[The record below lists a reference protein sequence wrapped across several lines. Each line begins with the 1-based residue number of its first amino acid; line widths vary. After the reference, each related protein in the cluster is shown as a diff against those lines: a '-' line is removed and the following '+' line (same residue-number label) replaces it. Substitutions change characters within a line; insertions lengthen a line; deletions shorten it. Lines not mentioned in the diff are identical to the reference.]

1 MDKKQAKIRIEKLK
15 KEVNHHRYLYH
26 VLDKPEI
33 SDSALDSLK
42 NELFKLEQQYPEFVT
57 SDSPTQRV
65 GGEALKEFKKVKHDV
80 RMLSFNDAF
89 SKEDMED
96 WQKRMENY
104 LKEKKEFNFYCEP
117 KIDGLA
123 ISLIY
128 KNGQFVLGSTRG
140 NGFVGE
146 DVTLNL
152 KTIES
157 IPLNLTK
164 KDHKIYLKKQDSRLA
179 SELKKVDQMLEKF
192 NLAKSELE
200 VRGEIYLDKNDFE
213 KLNLEQKK
221 KNLQIFANPRNVA
234 AGSIRQLNPKI
245 TASRK
250 LKCFVYH
257 VITDLG
263 QTTHEQEHLILCRL
277 GFRINPYTEL
287 AKNLKEVFSYHKKIG
302 KVRNRLEY
310 EIDGMVAIVNDN
322 KLWQKLG
329 IVGKAPRACMAYK
342 FPGREATTI
351 VEDIKVQV
359 GRTGALTPVAH
370 LQPVSLSGVTISHAT
385 LHNEDEINRLGL
397 KIGDTVIIKRAGD
410 VIPDIVKVLKNL
422 RTGKE
427 KEFHM
432 PSKCP
437 ICGSE
442 IIKKTDQV
450 AYYCSNKKCF
460 AMQERNISHF
470 VSKTAFDIDGLGP
483 KIIEQLISNDIID
496 DASNLFTLKIDD
508 LKPLERFAEKSANN
522 IINAINKAKEISL
535 ARFIYALGIR
545 HVGEETAYALAN
557 HFNNL
562 EKIEIAKLEE
572 LQKIRD
578 VGGIVAQSI
587 YEYFQNKKNLD
598 IVHKLIKN
606 GIKIEKQKQ
615 IAQKLSSKTFVL
627 TGTLDKYSRDE
638 AKKKIRD
645 LGGDISSSVSSE
657 TSYVVA
663 GKEPGSKYEKAKA
676 LKIKILDEKEFIKMI

>member
-1 MDKKQAKIRIEKLK
+1 MDKQQAKIRIEKLK

-42 NELFKLEQQYPEFVT
+42 NELFKLEQQYPEFIT

-89 SKEDMED
+89 SKVDMHD

-128 KNGQFVLGSTRG
+128 KNGQFILGSTRG
-140 NGFVGE
+140 NGFIGE
-146 DVTLNL
+146 DVTINL

-157 IPLNLTK
+157 IPLNLEK
-164 KDHKIYLKKQDSRLA
+164 KDHKIYLKNYNST
-179 SELKKVDQMLEKF
+179 ELKKVDQLLEKF
-192 NLAKSELE
+192 NLNSSELE

-213 KLNLEQKK
+213 KLNKEQE
-221 KNLQIFANPRNVA
+221 KNHLQIFANPRNVA

-263 QTTHEQEHLILCRL
+263 QTTHEQEHLMLNRL

-287 AKNLKEVFSYHKKIG
+287 ANNMEEVFTYHEKIG
-302 KVRNRLEY
+302 KIRNRLEY
-310 EIDGMVAIVNDN
+310 EIDGVVAIINDN

-329 IVGKAPRACMAYK
+329 IVGKAPRGCMAYK

-370 LQPVSLSGVTISHAT
+370 LKPVPLGGVTISHAT
-385 LHNEDEINRLGL
+385 LHNMDEIKRLGI
-397 KIGDTVIIKRAGD
+397 KIGDTVIIQRAGD
-410 VIPDIVKVLKNL
+410 VIPDVVKVLTNL

-437 ICGSE
+437 ICGSKVFR
-442 IIKKTDQV
+442 KKEEV
-450 AYYCSNKKCF
+450 AYYCSNKNCF
-460 AMQERNISHF
+460 ALQERAITHF
-470 VSKTAFDIDGLGP
+470 VSRTAFDIEGLGP
-483 KIIEQLISNDIID
+483 KIIEQLISNDLID
-496 DASNLFTLKIDD
+496 NASDLFTLKIDD
-508 LKPLERFAEKSANN
+508 LKPLERFAEKSATN
-522 IINAINKAKEISL
+522 IINSINKAKDVTL
-535 ARFIYALGIR
+535 AKFIYALGIR
-545 HVGEETAYALAN
+545 HVGEETAFDLAN
-557 HFNNL
+557 HFGNLENL
-562 EKIEIAKLEE
+562 EKASLSELE
-572 LQKIRD
+572 KIRD
-578 VGGIVAQSI
+578 IGGVVAKSI
-587 YEYFQNKKNLD
+587 HEYFQNQKNLD
-598 IVHKLIKN
+598 FVHNLIKN
-606 GIKIEKQKQ
+606 GIRIQKQKQ
-615 IAQKLSSKTFVL
+615 IAQKLAGKTFVL
-627 TGTLDKYSRDE
+627 TGTLEKYSRDE

-645 LGGDISSSVSSE
+645 LGGDVSSSVSSE
-657 TSYVVA
+657 TNYVVA
-663 GKEPGSKYEKAKA
+663 GSEPGSKYDKAKA
-676 LKIKILDEKEFIKMI
+676 LKIKILNEKEFLDLI

>member
-1 MDKKQAKIRIEKLK
+1 MDKKQAKIRIDKLK

-42 NELFKLEQQYPEFVT
+42 NELFKLEQQYPEFIT

-89 SKEDMED
+89 SKEDMKD

-157 IPLNLTK
+157 IPLKLTK

-179 SELKKVDQMLEKF
+179 SELKKVDKLLEKF
-192 NLAKSELE
+192 DLEKTELE
-200 VRGEIYLDKNDFE
+200 VRGEIYLDKNDFN

-221 KNLQIFANPRNVA
+221 KHLQIFANPRNVA

-277 GFRINPYTEL
+277 GFRINPYTEY
-287 AKNLKEVFSYHKKIG
+287 AKDMEEIFSYHHKLGKI
-302 KVRNRLEY
+302 RNRLEY
-310 EIDGMVAIVNDN
+310 EIDGMVAIINDN

-370 LQPVSLSGVTISHAT
+370 LKPVSLSGVTISHAT
-385 LHNEDEINRLGL
+385 LHNQDEIKRLGL
-397 KIGDTVIIKRAGD
+397 KIGDTVIIQRAGD

-427 KEFHM
+427 RDFHM

-437 ICGSE
+437 VCGSKVY
-442 IIKKTDQV
+442 KKPNEV
-450 AYYCSNKKCF
+450 AYYCSNKNCF
-460 AMQERNISHF
+460 AQLQRNINHSI
-470 VSKTAFDIDGLGP
+470 SKSAFNIDGLGP
-483 KIIEQLISNDIID
+483 KIIEQLIENDLID
-496 DASNLFTLKIDD
+496 DVSDLFALTVDD
-508 LKPLERFAEKSANN
+508 LKPLERFAEKSASN
-522 IINAINKAKEISL
+522 IISAIKKAQEISL
-535 ARFIYALGIR
+535 QRFIYALGIR
-545 HVGEETAYALAN
+545 HVGEETAFDLAN
-557 HFNNL
+557 YFGIL
-562 EKIEIAKLEE
+562 EKLEKAKLEE
-572 LQKIRD
+572 LEKIRD
-578 VGGIVAQSI
+578 IGGVVAKSI
-587 YEYFQNKKNLD
+587 YEYFQNQKNLD
-598 IVHKLIKN
+598 FIHKLIKN
-606 GIKIEKQKQ
+606 GIKIQKQKQ
-615 IAQKLSSKTFVL
+615 IAQKLAGKTFVL
-627 TGTLDKYSRDE
+627 TGTLEKYSRDS

-645 LGGDISSSVSSE
+645 LGGDVSGSVSKE
-657 TSYVVA
+657 TDYVVL
-663 GKEPGSKYEKAKA
+663 GENPGSKYDKAK
-676 LKIKILDEKEFIKMI
+676 KIGVKIIDEKEFLKLI

>member
-1 MDKKQAKIRIEKLK
+1 MTKQEIRQRIEKLK

-42 NELFKLEQQYPEFVT
+42 NELFKLEQQYPEFIT

-65 GGEALKEFKKVKHDV
+65 GGEALKEFKKVKHEK

-89 SKEDMED
+89 SKTDMHD

-128 KNGQFVLGSTRG
+128 KNGQFKVGSTRG
-140 NGFVGE
+140 NGFIGE
-146 DVTLNL
+146 DVTMNL

-157 IPLNLTK
+157 IPLNLEK
-164 KDHKIYLKKQDSRLA
+164 KDHKIYLKNYNP

-192 NLAKSELE
+192 DLAKSELE
-200 VRGEIYLDKNDFE
+200 VRGEIYLDKKDFE
-213 KLNLEQKK
+213 ILNKERQKK
-221 KNLQIFANPRNVA
+221 ELSIFANPRNVA

-250 LKCFVYH
+250 LKCFVYQ
-257 VITDLG
+257 VVTDLG
-263 QTTHEQEHLILCRL
+263 QTTHEQEHLILNRL
-277 GFRINPYTEL
+277 GFRINPYTGF
-287 AKNLKEVFSYHKKIG
+287 AKNMEEVFDYHEKLGKI
-302 KVRNRLEY
+302 RNRLEY
-310 EIDGMVAIVNDN
+310 EIDGVVAIVNDN

-329 IVGKAPRACMAYK
+329 IVGKAPRGCMAYK
-342 FPGREATTI
+342 FPGREATTV

-370 LQPVSLSGVTISHAT
+370 LKPVSLSGVTISHAT
-385 LHNEDEINRLGL
+385 LHNMDEIKRLGL

-410 VIPDIVKVLKNL
+410 VIPDVVKVLTNL

-437 ICGSE
+437 ICGSKVLRKPGE
-442 IIKKTDQV
+442 V
-450 AYYCSNKKCF
+450 AYYCSNKNCF
-460 AMQERNISHF
+460 ALQERIITHF
-470 VSKTAFDIDGLGP
+470 VSKKAFDIEGLGP
-483 KIIEQLISNDIID
+483 KIIEQLISNDLID
-496 DASNLFTLKIDD
+496 NAADLFKLTIDD
-508 LKPLERFAEKSANN
+508 LKPLERFAEKSASN
-522 IINAINKAKEISL
+522 IINSINKAKEISF

-545 HVGEETAYALAN
+545 HVGEETAFDLAN
-557 HFNNL
+557 RFSNLENL
-562 EKIEIAKLEE
+562 EKAELEE
-572 LQKIRD
+572 LEKIRD
-578 VGGIVAQSI
+578 VGSVVAKSI
-587 YEYFQNKKNLD
+587 HEYFTNKKNLD
-598 IVHKLIKN
+598 FVHELIKN
-606 GIKIEKQKQ
+606 GIKIQKQKQ
-615 IAQKLSSKTFVL
+615 ITQKLAGKTFVL
-627 TGTLDKYSRDE
+627 TGTLEKYSRDE

-645 LGGDISSSVSSE
+645 LGGDVSGSVSKE
-657 TSYVVA
+657 TDYVVA
-663 GKEPGSKYEKAKA
+663 GENPGSKYEKAK
-676 LKIKILDEKEFIKMI
+676 KINVEIIDEKKFLEIIK